1 MTPRKKEIVAPE
13 AVEPIRD
20 ARNVSSVE
28 LVGGIF
34 LIVAGVLPWWVLVWL
49 FHKQL
54 SEVITVS
61 VLGLYVFVVFETFA
75 VFFLTGLGRLSFPDK
90 FLHWLG
96 GATVGEVVGLL
107 YYVIKHFGK

>member
-1 MTPRKKEIVAPE
+1 MTSRREDIVVPDT
-13 AVEPIRD
+13 VEPIRD

-34 LIVAGVLPWWVLVWL
+34 LIVAGILPWWVLLGL

-75 VFFLTGLGRLSFPDK
+75 VFFLAGLGRLSFPDK

-96 GATVGEVVGLL
+96 GATVGEVAGLL
-107 YYVIKHFGK
+107 YYVIKHFEK

>member
-1 MTPRKKEIVAPE
+1 MTPRKKEIAAPE
-13 AVEPIRD
+13 TVEPIRE

-34 LIVAGVLPWWVLVWL
+34 LIVAGVFPLWVFLCL

-75 VFFLTGLGRLSFPDK
+75 VFFLSGLGRLSFPDK

-96 GATVGEVVGLL
+96 VATVGEVAGLL
-107 YYVIKHFGK
+107 YFVMKNFPK